1 MNSTG
6 LIISNLTFLN
16 SPFWN
21 INPSIEVEERVDEC
35 SVDDL
40 LSFISGE
47 RVVLRFSCINV
58 FFPHNM
64 FSFMIHALGVKCDI
78 INNPWAQSRL
88 STLYAYSP
96 FIGYVLSLECVSR
109 NKTMKKHNP
118 YRFYNGL
125 LAAQG
130 FSQSP
135 EAAEVLL
142 REMVQLR
149 LAPTKVT
156 FLAESSRQRDKFRV
170 FVVKVYAAD
179 VENLEE
185 RLETLVMEH
194 ESLEEY
200 NEPKNKTKKKK
211 IDTHRLYNALLS
223 ANGYSESPEAAEVLL
238 KGMVG
243 CGFAPT
249 DITFRVMMKA
259 LGNSGKSGLAPGYK

>member
-1 MNSTG
+1 MRFPLPCAVISWQIG
-6 LIISNLTFLN
+6 LIT
-16 SPFWN
+16 
-21 INPSIEVEERVDEC
+21 ERFVK
-35 SVDDL
+35 
-40 LSFISGE
+40 GE
-47 RVVLRFSCINV
+47 RVGCGEPESEMGESGGEVGDPC
-58 FFPHNM
+58 HG
-64 FSFMIHALGVKCDI
+64 MIHALGVKCDI

-142 REMVQLR
+142 REMVRLR

-223 ANGYSESPEAAEVLL
+223 ANGYSESSEAAEVLL

>member
-40 LSFISGE
+40 LSFISG
-47 RVVLRFSCINV
+47 RLVLRFSCINV

-64 FSFMIHALGVKCDI
+64 FSFVGQGVNCGI

-96 FIGYVLSLECVSR
+96 FIGYVLSLECVSK
-109 NKTMKKHNP
+109 NKTMKKHDP

-135 EAAEVLL
+135 EAAEVLF
-142 REMVQLR
+142 REMVWLR

-170 FVVKVYAAD
+170 FVVKIYAAD

-185 RLETLVMEH
+185 KLETLVMEH

-211 IDTHRLYNALLS
+211 IDTHGLYNALLS
-223 ANGYSESPEAAEVLL
+223 AHGYSESPEAAEVLL